1 MRRATPVCC
10 LLFLPALLALV
21 GYPAKPAK
29 EPGDSPPV
37 LITKDGGKVPWS
49 DTPPVMV
56 SRDGAKPKWSN
67 EEQLKR
73 YAAKGDPQACFELAE
88 HILYGDESSRDLKQ
102 VVRLLEQAAQGG
114 IPNAWFRLG
123 KIYHDGLTGAPDYG
137 RALDYYTRAARVGVA
152 EAQHNIGAMLVSGRG
167 VKRDLVEGLAWLIVA
182 TKAGAVSGAEIQ
194 VRDRLAKRPA
204 EIKAAETR
212 AGELIE
218 KLPTATVRAVL
229 KSAPVAA
236 SADESR
242 PVPPAPN
249 ITPAV
254 DKPVI
259 KAPPIDPLVPAKI
272 SLPPVATP
280 STLPV
285 AKP

>member
-1 MRRATPVCC
+1 MCHATPVCC
-10 LLFLPALLALV
+10 LLFLPALLALT
-21 GYPAKPAK
+21 GYSAKPAK

-37 LITKDGGKVPWS
+37 LITKDGGKVPWI

-56 SRDGAKPKWSN
+56 SRDGVRPKWSN
-67 EEQLKR
+67 EEQLAR
-73 YAAKGDPQACFELAE
+73 FAAKGDPQACFELAE
-88 HILYGDESSRDLKQ
+88 HFLFGDESPRDIKQ
-102 VVRLLEQAAQGG
+102 AVRLLEQAGSGG
-114 IPNAWFRLG
+114 ISNAWFRLG
-123 KIYHDGLTGAPDYG
+123 KIYHDGLAGKPDYG
-137 RALDYYTRAARVGVA
+137 RALDYYTRAARAGVA

-212 AGELIE
+212 AGELIG

-229 KSAPVAA
+229 KIAPA
-236 SADESR
+236 SEPAGEAR
-242 PVPPAPN
+242 PAPPAPI
-249 ITPAV
+249 ITPEV

-259 KAPPIDPLVPAKI
+259 KAPPIDPLAPAKI
-272 SLPPVATP
+272 SLPPVAPP
-280 STLPV
+280 STLPA

>member
-1 MRRATPVCC
+1 
-10 LLFLPALLALV
+10 LALT
-21 GYPAKPAK
+21 GYSAKPTK
-29 EPGDSPPV
+29 EPADSPPV
-37 LITKDGGKVPWS
+37 LITKDGGKVPWI
-49 DTPPVMV
+49 DTPPAMV

-102 VVRLLEQAAQGG
+102 VVRLLEQSGSGG
-114 IPNAWFRLG
+114 ISNAWFRLG

-137 RALDYYTRAARVGVA
+137 RALDYYTRAARSGVA

-194 VRDRLAKRPA
+194 VRDRLVKRPA

-212 AGELIE
+212 ARELIAN
-218 KLPTATVRAVL
+218 LPTATVRAVL
-229 KSAPVAA
+229 KSAPAA
-236 SADESR
+236 ESL
-242 PVPPAPN
+242 PISPTPI

-259 KAPPIDPLVPAKI
+259 KAPAIDPLVPAKI
-272 SLPPVATP
+272 SLPPVAPP

>member
-1 MRRATPVCC
+1 
-10 LLFLPALLALV
+10 
-21 GYPAKPAK
+21 
-29 EPGDSPPV
+29 
-37 LITKDGGKVPWS
+37 
-49 DTPPVMV
+49 MV

-88 HILYGDESSRDLKQ
+88 YILYGDESSRDLKQ

-137 RALDYYTRAARVGVA
+137 RALEYYTRAARSGVA

-182 TKAGAVSGAEIQ
+182 TKSGAVSGAEIQ

-212 AGELIE
+212 AGELRE

-229 KSAPVAA
+229 KSAPAA
-236 SADESR
+236 ADESR
-242 PVPPAPN
+242 GTTPAP
-249 ITPAV
+249 IPTPAV
-254 DKPVI
+254 EKPVI

-272 SLPPVATP
+272 SLPPVAPP
-280 STLPV
+280 SPLPV

>member
-10 LLFLPALLALV
+10 LLFLPALLALP
-21 GYPAKPAK
+21 GYSAKPAK
-29 EPGDSPPV
+29 EPADSPPV
-37 LITKDGGKVPWS
+37 LITKDGGKVPWI

-88 HILYGDESSRDLKQ
+88 HILFGDETARDLKQ
-102 VVRLLEQAAQGG
+102 VVRLLEQAGSGG
-114 IPNAWFRLG
+114 ISNAWFRLG
-123 KIYHDGLTGAPDYG
+123 KIYHDGLTGPADYG
-137 RALDYYTRAARVGVA
+137 RALDYYTRAARAGVA

-167 VKRDLVEGLAWLIVA
+167 VKRDYVEGLAWLIVA

-212 AGELIE
+212 AGEL
-218 KLPTATVRAVL
+218 LGNLSAATVRAVL
-229 KSAPVAA
+229 KISPA
-236 SADESR
+236 SEPFREAR
-242 PVPPAPN
+242 PAPPAPI
-249 ITPAV
+249 ITPEV

-272 SLPPVATP
+272 SLPPVAPP
-280 STLPV
+280 SPLPGTQ
-285 AKP
+285 P

>member
-1 MRRATPVCC
+1 MRCATSACP
-10 LLFLPALLALV
+10 LLFLSVLLPLV
-21 GYPAKPAK
+21 AFPAKSTK
-29 EPGDSPPV
+29 EPVDSPPE
-37 LITKDGGKVPWS
+37 LITKDGGKVPWI

-88 HILYGDESSRDLKQ
+88 LILYGDESKRDLKQ
-102 VVRLLEQAAQGG
+102 VVRLLEQAGSGG
-114 IPNAWFRLG
+114 SSNAWFRLG

-137 RALDYYTRAARVGVA
+137 RALDCYTRAARAGVA

-167 VKRDLVEGLAWLIVA
+167 VKRDYVEGLAWLIVA
-182 TKAGAVSGAEIQ
+182 TKAGAVSEAEIQ

-212 AGELIE
+212 ARELIE
-218 KLPTATVRAVL
+218 KLSTATVQAVL
-229 KSAPVAA
+229 KGTPVPK
-236 SADESR
+236 SADGAS
-242 PVPPAPN
+242 PVPPVISPG
-249 ITPAV
+249 V

-259 KAPPIDPLVPAKI
+259 KAPTFDPIVPVKI
-272 SLPPVATP
+272 APPPVVPP
-280 STLPV
+280 SPLPA